1 MSIFTK
7 LLSRLILLSLP
18 ALASADVIN
27 LTDGTI
33 LEGELVG
40 RDNGIVMFR
49 VDGEIRAFPE
59 AQVAALVESEQ
70 QTQAV
75 SPAEISAIYT
85 VPEGTKLVLSMLE
98 DVNSRQHGVGHK
110 FRAQLEGALV
120 VNGVTVVP
128 RGAIIMGEIT
138 QARQARRTRGQS
150 ELAMEFTDI
159 LIANQLVSIA
169 TGDLLM
175 QGSREGA
182 NTVRRAARGAL
193 LGGLINGTDGARD
206 GAKVGAGVA
215 LLTKGSS
222 INVTRGTILETELT
236 VPLTLRQ

>member
-1 MSIFTK
+1 MLRYTK
-7 LLSRLILLSLP
+7 LFGLALLLALP
-18 ALASADVIN
+18 IPGYSDVLN

-33 LEGELVG
+33 LEGELIG

-49 VDGEIRAFPE
+49 VNGEIRAFPE
-59 AQVAALVESEQ
+59 AQVAALIETGQ
-70 QTQAV
+70 QAQ
-75 SPAEISAIYT
+75 PATPASISAIYT

-98 DVNSRQHGVGHK
+98 DVNSRQHSVGHK

-159 LIANQLVSIA
+159 LIADQLVSIA

-215 LLTKGSS
+215 LLTKGAS